1 MIAVRKLSARPGID
15 VCNVPDPQGRPGR
28 GMLRVRVE
36 AAGICGSDL
45 HTYKWSSGYEF
56 MEERLPITL
65 GHEFSGTVHTVGS
78 GVNDFA
84 DGHRV
89 VCWPVIPCGKCEGCE
104 RGYPEQCRDRSIVG
118 LHRDGGFAEWVDV
131 PAESCLIVP
140 NSLTPDIAALAEPLA
155 VSVNSVDLSE
165 AGPGDTVV
173 VLGPGP
179 IGLCAAWVAQH
190 RGAQVLLAGLNDD
203 ARLKTAQDMGL
214 EHVVDL
220 ARANLASETRQVF
233 GRDADIV
240 IEATGHPDSV
250 SQGLRLLRP
259 CGVFVAA
266 GIHGRP
272 YEIDLTRFVREKKQ
286 IRGAHDTTRAAF
298 AEAVMLLSDHGG
310 VLSQLITHQLPFSR
324 GSEGF
329 EIANGGAAV
338 KVMLVPDHAEKEG
351 SQ

>member
-15 VCNVPDPQGRPGR
+15 VCTVPDPQGRPGQ

-45 HTYKWSSGYEF
+45 HAYEWSSGYEF
-56 MEERLPITL
+56 MEERLPVTL
-65 GHEFSGTVHTVGS
+65 GHEFCGTVHAVGP

-84 DGHRV
+84 EGHRV
-89 VCWPVIPCGKCEGCE
+89 VCWPVIACGKCEGCK
-104 RGYPEQCRDRSIVG
+104 RGHPEQCRDRSIIG
-118 LHRDGGFAEWVDV
+118 LHRDGGYAEWVDV
-131 PAESCLIVP
+131 PAGRCFIVP
-140 NSLTPDIAALAEPLA
+140 NDLDPRIAALAEPLA

-165 AGPGDTVV
+165 AGPGDAVV

-179 IGLCAAWVAQH
+179 IGLGAAWVAQH

-203 ARLKTAQDMGL
+203 ARLKAAQDMDL
-214 EHVVDL
+214 KHVVDL
-220 ARANLASETRQVF
+220 ARADLASEARRVF
-233 GRDADIV
+233 GRDADMV

-259 CGVFVAA
+259 GGVFVAA
-266 GIHGRP
+266 GIHARP
-272 YEIDLTRFVREKKQ
+272 CEIDLTRFVREKKQ

-298 AEAVMLLSDHGG
+298 VEAISLLSDNGG

-324 GSEGF
+324 GPEGF
-329 EIANGGAAV
+329 EIAKGGAAV
-338 KVMLVPDHAEKEG
+338 KVMLVPDHAEEENG
-351 SQ
+351 Q